1 MNKIVFKNADVNW
14 LLTWRD
20 EHKEEVRTA
29 PAPVKSIQMEFPEV
43 KKIIK
48 CIRDG
53 KRLRLAL
60 NENGFSKGHC
70 DMELALNGWRLLK
83 QKGLQQ
89 DQIQTMLT
97 VYSSLMA
104 LMVYGAPQERSAT
117 TLPKKKR
124 TCGKTPKHSST
135 AKGITYIL
143 RRSNAECSVVMKGL
157 HRSPSGVFSV
167 RGHYRHYKNGKVVWV
182 NEYKKGEGNK
192 KRKNYKI
199 GCKPGKN
206 EPKIND
212 KMEVNKYE
220 N

>member
-1 MNKIVFKNADVNW
+1 MDRIVFTSADVDW

-20 EHKEEVRTA
+20 EYKEEVRIA

-43 KKIIK
+43 KKTIK

-104 LMVYGAPQERSAT
+104 LMVYGVPQERDTA
-117 TLPKKKR
+117 TLPKRKR
-124 TCGKTPKHSST
+124 TYGNTPKHSST

-143 RRSNAECSVVMKGL
+143 RRSSAGGSVLASGS

-182 NEYKKGEGNK
+182 NEYKKGEGSK